1 MEAGTVQSAT
11 TKAIHYFRPLCLEHS
26 LELLAQ
32 KQLTIVA
39 GATDLYPAKVAHN
52 GWGDWRQQ
60 ALLDIS
66 GLSELQGISDRNSH
80 FRIGAL
86 TTWSHIA
93 QAALPAYFTPLQQ
106 AAQCIGALQIQN
118 RGTIGGNICNASPAA
133 DGVPVLLCLD
143 AQVELSSQ
151 SGVRIL
157 RLDEFVLGYRKTARQ
172 ENELVTAILIPK
184 LAGRALGGF
193 EKLGSRSSLVIS
205 IVMVAMVLV
214 INKQQQIEDV
224 RIAIGACSEVAQRMS
239 ALEAVLKGHTCGA
252 ELAKLITPGHFSGL
266 TPIDDMRASA
276 DYRRHCAEEI
286 SRRLLLS
293 LCQQQECHH
302 A

>member
-1 MEAGTVQSAT
+1 MQSAT

-193 EKLGSRSSLVIS
+193 ESWAR
-205 IVMVAMVLV
+205 
-214 INKQQQIEDV
+214 
-224 RIAIGACSEVAQRMS
+224 EVPW
-239 ALEAVLKGHTCGA
+239 L
-252 ELAKLITPGHFSGL
+252 F
-266 TPIDDMRASA
+266 
-276 DYRRHCAEEI
+276 
-286 SRRLLLS
+286 LS
-293 LCQQQECHH
+293 LWWPWYWLLTNSNRLRMFVLPLVPAQKSPNACQRWKHC
-302 A
+302 